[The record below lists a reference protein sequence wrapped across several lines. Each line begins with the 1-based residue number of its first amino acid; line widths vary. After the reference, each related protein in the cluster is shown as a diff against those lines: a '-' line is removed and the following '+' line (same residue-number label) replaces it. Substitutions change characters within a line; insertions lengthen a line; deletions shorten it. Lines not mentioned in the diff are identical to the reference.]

1 MAKEN
6 KGKGS
11 KAQKNSA
18 EKASHAKEE
27 SVSKAADEHV
37 SAQDSSSADSH
48 SEKSHS
54 ESAAGD
60 KAHSHAAHG
69 DGEHEHKPNRK
80 EYWVIFVALL
90 VLTVLEVAVAQIPG
104 ISKNLMRLSLVGMA
118 LGKAVLVAL
127 FYMHLK
133 HETRVLR
140 WTVAVPLATPA
151 LYAVVLIS
159 EAAWRLIR

>member
-1 MAKEN
+1 MAQEK

-11 KAQKNSA
+11 KAQKNDGA
-18 EKASHAKEE
+18 EEQKS
-27 SVSKAADEHV
+27 SKAAAEHDGEHA
-37 SAQDSSSADSH
+37 SAKEAH
-48 SEKSHS
+48 
-54 ESAAGD
+54 GD
-60 KAHSHAAHG
+60 AAHG
-69 DGEHEHKPNRK
+69 GDHGEHEHKPNRK

-90 VLTVLEVAVAQIPG
+90 VLTVLEVGLAQVPG
-104 ISKNLMRLSLVGMA
+104 ISKTLMRLGLVGMA
-118 LGKAVLVAL
+118 LAKAALVAL

-140 WTVAVPLATPA
+140 LTVFIPLATPA

>member
-11 KAQKNSA
+11 KSEKAASE
-18 EKASHAKEE
+18 EKASKADDHEGSHASAKEAHE
-27 SVSKAADEHV
+27 GEHGSKDH
-37 SAQDSSSADSH
+37 
-48 SEKSHS
+48 
-54 ESAAGD
+54 G
-60 KAHSHAAHG
+60 HG
-69 DGEHEHKPNRK
+69 DHGHGEHEHKPNRK
-80 EYWVIFVALL
+80 EYWVIFAAL
-90 VLTVLEVAVAQIPG
+90 VILTLLEVGIAQPGLG
-104 ISKNLMRLSLVGMA
+104 ISKTLMRLGLVGMA
-118 LGKAVLVAL
+118 LAKAALVAL

-140 WTVAVPLATPA
+140 LTVAIPLATPA

>member
-11 KAQKNSA
+11 KSEKAASE
-18 EKASHAKEE
+18 EKASKADDHEESHASAKE
-27 SVSKAADEHV
+27 AH
-37 SAQDSSSADSH
+37 
-48 SEKSHS
+48 
-54 ESAAGD
+54 AGD
-60 KAHSHAAHG
+60 HASG
-69 DGEHEHKPNRK
+69 DRGHAEHEHKPNRK
-80 EYWVIFVALL
+80 EYWVIFAAL
-90 VLTVLEVAVAQIPG
+90 VILTLLEVGIAQPGLG
-104 ISKNLMRLSLVGMA
+104 ISKTLMRLGLVGMA
-118 LGKAVLVAL
+118 LAKAALVAL

-140 WTVAVPLATPA
+140 LTVAIPLATPA